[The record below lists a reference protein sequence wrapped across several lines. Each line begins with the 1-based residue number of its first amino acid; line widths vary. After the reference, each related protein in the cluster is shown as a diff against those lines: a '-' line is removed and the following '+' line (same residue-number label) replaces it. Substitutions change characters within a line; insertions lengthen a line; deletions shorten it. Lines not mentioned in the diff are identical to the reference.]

1 MLDINVTVLIVFALV
16 WILVLI
22 LSRVFFKPLSRLR
35 REREARLAGDREETR
50 RTLETYEKE
59 VRAVEE
65 SLAAARAEAARLK
78 EEAEGEALK
87 EKARL
92 LQEVAD
98 ERRAQV
104 EKAREEL
111 AVEVERLKKELD
123 AKTAELAGE
132 LERKVLN

>member
-1 MLDINVTVLIVFALV
+1 MLDINGTVLIVFALV

-22 LSRVFFKPLSRLR
+22 LSRVFFKPISRLR
-35 REREARLAGDREETR
+35 REREAHLAGDREETR
-50 RTLETYEKE
+50 RILETYEKE

-78 EEAEGEALK
+78 EEAEGEAMK
-87 EKARL
+87 EKTRL

-98 ERRAQV
+98 ERRVLV
-104 EKAREEL
+104 EKARVEL
-111 AVEVERLKKELD
+111 AAEVERLKKELD
-123 AKTAELAGE
+123 AKTAELAGD

>member
-1 MLDINVTVLIVFALV
+1 MLDINGTVLIVFALV

-35 REREARLAGDREETR
+35 RERETRLAGDREETR
-50 RTLETYEKE
+50 RILETYEKE

-78 EEAEGEALK
+78 EEAEVEALK

-98 ERRAQV
+98 ERRVLV

-111 AVEVERLKKELD
+111 AAEVERLKKELD

>member
-1 MLDINVTVLIVFALV
+1 MLDINGTVLVVFALV

-22 LSRVFFKPLSRLR
+22 LSRVFFKPISRIR
-35 REREARLAGDREETR
+35 SEREARLTGDREETR

-65 SLAAARAEAARLK
+65 GLAAARTEAARLK
-78 EEAEGEALK
+78 EAAEGEALE

-92 LQEVAD
+92 LQAVAD
-98 ERRAQV
+98 ERRVLV
-104 EKAREEL
+104 EKARADL

-123 AKTAELAGE
+123 ARTAELAGE
-132 LERKVLN
+132 LERKVSN

>member
-1 MLDINVTVLIVFALV
+1 MLDINGTVLIVFALI

-22 LSRVFFKPLSRLR
+22 LSRVFFKPISRLR

-78 EEAEGEALK
+78 AEAEGEAMK
-87 EKARL
+87 EKTRL

-98 ERRAQV
+98 ERRVLV